1 MKNQSHKWILV
12 VGARPNFM
20 KIAPLMRA
28 IDKHNSSYHSS
39 LITRQY
45 AICNIQYSL
54 VHTGQHYDYEMSK
67 IFFEDLDIP
76 EPDIHL
82 GVGSGS
88 HAEQTAKVMIK
99 FEKVILEEKPDLVVV
114 VGDVNSTLACAL
126 ASVKLHI
133 PVAHV
138 EAGLRSFDRTMPEEI
153 NRLLTDAISDFLF
166 TPSPDADENLKREG
180 IPSQKIFLVGDVM
193 VDTLLFNLEKAKK
206 THILE
211 RLSLQ
216 PAQQPTSNNLQS
228 TIVNRQS
235 ARPYALLT
243 LHRPSNVDDKDAFLR
258 IINVLTEISKHI
270 PIIFPVHPR
279 TRKQI
284 ETFGFQRY
292 FFNLTNNE
300 SLITNNGIYLV
311 NPIGY
316 LNFLKLMLHSKFI
329 MTDSGCIQEETTVL
343 GIPCLTLRNTTER
356 PITITQG
363 TNVLVWNDTQK
374 IIDEAFKVLGGK
386 GKRGNCPEMWD
397 GKAAERVVKVLVN
410 SGFRY

>member
-1 MKNQSHKWILV
+1 
-12 VGARPNFM
+12 
-20 KIAPLMRA
+20 
-28 IDKHNSSYHSS
+28 
-39 LITRQY
+39 
-45 AICNIQYSL
+45 
-54 VHTGQHYDYEMSK
+54 
-67 IFFEDLDIP
+67 
-76 EPDIHL
+76 
-82 GVGSGS
+82 
-88 HAEQTAKVMIK
+88 
-99 FEKVILEEKPDLVVV
+99 
-114 VGDVNSTLACAL
+114 
-126 ASVKLHI
+126 
-133 PVAHV
+133 
-138 EAGLRSFDRTMPEEI
+138 MPEEI

-211 RLSLQ
+211 CLSLQ

-279 TRKQI
+279 IRKQI

>member
-1 MKNQSHKWILV
+1 M
-12 VGARPNFM
+12 
-20 KIAPLMRA
+20 
-28 IDKHNSSYHSS
+28 
-39 LITRQY
+39 
-45 AICNIQYSL
+45 
-54 VHTGQHYDYEMSK
+54 
-67 IFFEDLDIP
+67 
-76 EPDIHL
+76 
-82 GVGSGS
+82 
-88 HAEQTAKVMIK
+88 
-99 FEKVILEEKPDLVVV
+99 
-114 VGDVNSTLACAL
+114 
-126 ASVKLHI
+126 
-133 PVAHV
+133 
-138 EAGLRSFDRTMPEEI
+138 EAGFRSFDRTMPEEI

-279 TRKQI
+279 IRKQI